1 MPAVHHPVSRPHVRA
16 SSLVAAIVTLGVV
29 AAAGGAPPT
38 RADADAMLRK
48 VAVITTNGL
57 AERPSPR
64 RTAISESELNSFL
77 AVHAKQEIPAGV
89 VDPVVTID
97 ASGRVRGR
105 ATVDLDQVRQAQS
118 RKAASGFSMLSLLSG
133 RVPVEAVGVLR
144 TSGGRGQ
151 FALESASA
159 SGIPIPKMLL
169 QEVVSYYSRSAESPE
184 GIDLEAPFEL
194 PARIREIETEKGR
207 AIVVQ

>member
-1 MPAVHHPVSRPHVRA
+1 MPAVHHFACRPLARA
-16 SSLVAAIVTLGVV
+16 TTLVATIVALGAIGV
-29 AAAGGAPPT
+29 AGGAPPT

-48 VAVITTNGL
+48 VAVIATNGL
-57 AERPSPR
+57 AERPAPR
-64 RTAISESELNSFL
+64 RTLISESELNSFL

-89 VDPVVTID
+89 VDPAVSID

-105 ATVDLDQVRQAQS
+105 AVVDLDQVRQAQAG
-118 RKAASGFSMLSLLSG
+118 RATGFSMLSLLSG
-133 RVPVEAVGVLR
+133 RVPVEAIGVLR
-144 TSGGRGQ
+144 TSGGKGQ

-159 SGIPIPKMLL
+159 SGIPIPKVLL
-169 QEVVSYYSRSAESPE
+169 QEVVSYYSRSAASPA
-184 GIDLEAPFEL
+184 GIDLDAPFEL

>member
-1 MPAVHHPVSRPHVRA
+1 MSAVHHLVCRRLLRRA
-16 SSLVAAIVTLGVV
+16 MLAAVTVMLGAVAV
-29 AAAGGAPPT
+29 AGGAPPT

-57 AERPSPR
+57 AERPAPR
-64 RTAISESELNSFL
+64 RTAISETELNSFL

-89 VDPVVTID
+89 VEPELSID

-105 ATVDLDQVRQAQS
+105 AVVDLDQVRQAQT
-118 RKAASGFSMLSLLSG
+118 RKTTGFSMLSLLSG
-133 RVPVEAVGVLR
+133 RVPVEAVGILR
-144 TSGGRGQ
+144 TSGGKGQ
-151 FALESASA
+151 FALESAWA
-159 SGIPIPKMLL
+159 SGIPIPKTLL
-169 QEVVSYYSRSAESPE
+169 QEVVSYYSRSTASPE
-184 GIDLEAPFEL
+184 GINLDAPFEL